1 MQDFL
6 LKGLNNAD
14 IEKELS
20 SIAFDVSYISQ
31 AANKFRYR
39 NIKIF
44 GLNAAQANIL
54 KQTALTVGADCAT
67 PRNTVTGMI
76 ESADC
81 ILGGS
86 ISQLQKIAVKL
97 GMQPFGLRNLGRK
110 LENFLS
116 DGIKEYKKPQ
126 VMGILNLTQNSFSD
140 GGEFY
145 NYDDAI
151 SHLKTMISEG
161 ADIIDI
167 GAESTKP
174 YSKEVPVQAQLEKLL
189 PVLDYITSN
198 NINIPI
204 SIDTRSS
211 QVARECLNAGA
222 TAINDVSGLDYDK
235 EMVKVISDYG
245 CPIIIQHSKGS
256 PENMQDNPKY
266 DNLMD
271 EIYRD
276 LRFKIDFAVENGV
289 AKENIIVD
297 PGIGFGKIRE
307 HNFEILKRLE
317 ELKGLDC
324 PILIGLSRKSLLN
337 MQNSE
342 NFEKDIYSLALNA
355 IALNNGVNIIRVH
368 NVGLHRKLIDML
380 YD

>member
-151 SHLKTMISEG
+151 SHLRTMISEG

-167 GAESTKP
+167 
-174 YSKEVPVQAQLEKLL
+174 
-189 PVLDYITSN
+189 
-198 NINIPI
+198 
-204 SIDTRSS
+204 
-211 QVARECLNAGA
+211 
-222 TAINDVSGLDYDK
+222 
-235 EMVKVISDYG
+235 
-245 CPIIIQHSKGS
+245 
-256 PENMQDNPKY
+256 
-266 DNLMD
+266 
-271 EIYRD
+271 
-276 LRFKIDFAVENGV
+276 
-289 AKENIIVD
+289 
-297 PGIGFGKIRE
+297 
-307 HNFEILKRLE
+307 
-317 ELKGLDC
+317 
-324 PILIGLSRKSLLN
+324 
-337 MQNSE
+337 
-342 NFEKDIYSLALNA
+342 
-355 IALNNGVNIIRVH
+355 
-368 NVGLHRKLIDML
+368 
-380 YD
+380 